1 MPTVYIL
8 STVFLQLTV
17 CSLILSED
25 SVSSLHL
32 KDSSSP
38 SSNSSVTPSCLL
50 PLHRTPVQEQECSH
64 QRSGDLGPG
73 TALSAYCC
81 ADVGTNSW

>member
-1 MPTVYIL
+1 MTTVYIM

-25 SVSSLHL
+25 SVSSLHPR
-32 KDSSSP
+32 DSSSP
-38 SSNSSVTPSCLL
+38 SSNTSVTSCIV
-50 PLHRTPVQEQECSH
+50 PLHRTPVQEQECGH
-64 QRSGDLGPG
+64 QRSEDLGPSTG
-73 TALSAYCC
+73 LSAYCC

>member
-1 MPTVYIL
+1 MPTVYIM

-25 SVSSLHL
+25 GVSSLHP

-38 SSNSSVTPSCLL
+38 SPSTSAPSCLL
-50 PLHRTPVQEQECSH
+50 PLHRSPVQEQECGD
-64 QRSGDLGPG
+64 QRSGDLAS
-73 TALSAYCC
+73 TVLLSAYCC

>member
-1 MPTVYIL
+1 MPTVYIM

-25 SVSSLHL
+25 SVSSLHP

-38 SSNSSVTPSCLL
+38 SSSTSAPSCLL
-50 PLHRTPVQEQECSH
+50 PLHRTPVQEQECGD
-64 QRSGDLGPG
+64 QRRGDLGPG

-81 ADVGTNSW
+81 ADVGINSW

>member
-1 MPTVYIL
+1 MTTVYIM

-25 SVSSLHL
+25 SVSSLHPR
-32 KDSSSP
+32 DSSSP
-38 SSNSSVTPSCLL
+38 SSNTSATSCIV
-50 PLHRTPVQEQECSH
+50 PLHRTPVQEQECGH
-64 QRSGDLGPG
+64 QRSGHLG
-73 TALSAYCC
+73 LSAYCC